1 MVRSTARGLPQR
13 GKVLLTMATQKSTN
27 TTPTRQMGPAEMSG
41 LARRLQARADS
52 VLLRDQPEQQSDM
65 RAAARLIERLLR
77 TSTDILVNIVGE
89 DGTTKRSVPLRE
101 AIGDDDV
108 EYDDCRKT
116 LLADGRCTTGGGAAP
131 LYHLT
136 LAGTEELA
144 RLRAEIRRAADSTED
159 ESTERYLRE
168 LLGGA

>member
-1 MVRSTARGLPQR
+1 MD
-13 GKVLLTMATQKSTN
+13 
-27 TTPTRQMGPAEMSG
+27 
-41 LARRLQARADS
+41 RAD
-52 VLLRDQPEQQSDM
+52 
-65 RAAARLIERLLR
+65 AAGRLAE
-77 TSTDILVNIVGE
+77 
-89 DGTTKRSVPLRE
+89 LRE